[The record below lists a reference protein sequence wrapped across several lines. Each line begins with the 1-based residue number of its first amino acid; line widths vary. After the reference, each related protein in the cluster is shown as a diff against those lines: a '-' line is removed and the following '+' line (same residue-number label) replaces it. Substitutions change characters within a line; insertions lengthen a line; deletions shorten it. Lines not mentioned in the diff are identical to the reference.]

1 MIKLSDIFAS
11 SLLPYTYMQR
21 SATVTVNILC
31 IMQNFLVLS
40 MTILV
45 GSLGEIAN
53 SKGSLG
59 EFANSEVNF
68 VSIGKD

>member
-1 MIKLSDIFAS
+1 
-11 SLLPYTYMQR
+11 
-21 SATVTVNILC
+21 
-31 IMQNFLVLS
+31 